1 MTLEQI
7 NARIA
12 ELAGTHRSIINEAIK
27 IEGGMAELRSIVMQ
41 MEAAAQIAP
50 NVPQEPSR

>member
-12 ELAGTHRSIINEAIK
+12 ELAGMHRSIINEAIK
-27 IEGGMAELRSIVMQ
+27 LEGGMAELKRL
-41 MEAAAQIAP
+41 AQDLQVAEGMP
-50 NVPQEPSR
+50 ENPGQ

>member
-12 ELAGTHRSIINEAIK
+12 ELAGTHRSLINEAIK
-27 IEGGMAELRSIVMQ
+27 LEGGMAELKFMASQI
-41 MEAAAQIAP
+41 EAIANVP
-50 NVPQEPSR
+50 NVPQEPS